1 MGFAKVPLGV
11 SLILPLVSVVQQ
23 CSLQLLIPV
32 VPHKAVAEVS
42 E

>member
-1 MGFAKVPLGV
+1 MYICIYVYNWWSYLEYSGIIWNDPEL
-11 SLILPLVSVVQQ
+11 
-23 CSLQLLIPV
+23 PV